1 MKRFKFIDPAMIMTI
16 VITLMILAV
25 GVYVFFTVI
34 TNAATSASDALGG
47 TGSRLSAARLAINN
61 TSAKGTSVFNI
72 IGVVLIIGAIMTIV
86 GLVMSYVKP
95 GGY

>member
-1 MKRFKFIDPAMIMTI
+1 MKRFKFIDPALIMTI

-25 GVYVFFTVI
+25 GVFVFFTVI
-34 TNAATSASDALGG
+34 TNASTAVSDTLGG

-61 TSAKGTSVFNI
+61 TSEKGTSVFNI